1 MTLPVS
7 STPRFQTSVAPRAYQ
22 ATAAVQAAPA
32 PVATPVAP
40 AAAPASGVLGFVQ
53 AAVRRFDAFDKAVT
67 AKIVDFLFA
76 PYRMLAGK
84 YGVEYF
90 VRPNAGTSEGPPPSA
105 YGLPNFETLNFQAK
119 DGTPLKGW
127 YIPAKA
133 PTDKTIV
140 LAHGHGGNMSD
151 VLYRWGPFLHKAG
164 YNVMAFDFRNH
175 GGSGGNQ
182 TTMGVAERQD
192 LDAALTQV
200 QAKGGQRIAVMGLS
214 MGAAT
219 ALNQAPDDPRIQ
231 AVIADCSFDTI
242 TNAVASRVAR
252 NTFDLGP
259 FKGLHFPFQ
268 DQVAKGVVEASE
280 RMTGY
285 TPGSASGA
293 LRSANPVEAIQKLQD
308 RPIFLIH
315 GRDDDETLAM
325 NSVNLAKAN
334 PNADLWIVPGAKHGE
349 SYKTDKETYKAKVL
363 SFLTRA
369 FP

>member
-1 MTLPVS
+1 MTLPITA
-7 STPRFQTSVAPRAYQ
+7 TPRFQPPVPARAPQ
-22 ATAAVQAAPA
+22 AGAIAQAAPA
-32 PVATPVAP
+32 PAPVASI
-40 AAAPASGVLGFVQ
+40 AAAPAGGLLGFVQ
-53 AAVRRFDAFDKAVT
+53 DAVRRFDAFDKAFT
-67 AKIVDFLFA
+67 ARVKDFIFT
-76 PYRMLAGK
+76 PYRILAGR
-84 YGVEYF
+84 YGVEHF
-90 VRPNAGTSEGPPPSA
+90 VRPNMGTGEGQPPSA
-105 YGLPNFETLNFQAK
+105 YGMPNYETLSFQAK

-140 LAHGHGGNMSD
+140 LAHGHGGNMTD

-175 GGSGGNQ
+175 GGSGGTQ
-182 TTMGVAERQD
+182 TTMGLEERQD
-192 LDAALTQV
+192 LDAALSQV

-214 MGAAT
+214 MGGAT
-219 ALNQAPDDPRIQ
+219 ALTQAADDPRIR
-231 AVIADCSFDTI
+231 AVIADCTFDTI

-280 RMTGY
+280 RLTGH
-285 TPGSASGA
+285 TPDSPSGA
-293 LRSANPVEAIQKLQD
+293 LRSANPIDAIKKLQD

-315 GRDDDETLAM
+315 GQEDDETLAT

-334 PNADLWIVPGAKHGE
+334 PKADLWLVPGAKHGE
-349 SYKTDKETYKAKVL
+349 SYKTDKDTYKAKVL

-369 FP
+369 LP